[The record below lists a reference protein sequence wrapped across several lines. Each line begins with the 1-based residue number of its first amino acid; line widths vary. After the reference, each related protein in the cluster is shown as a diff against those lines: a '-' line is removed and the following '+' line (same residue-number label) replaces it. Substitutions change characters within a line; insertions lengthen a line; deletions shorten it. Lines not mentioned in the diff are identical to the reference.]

1 MNIRDEDKQPLIVAQ
16 GITKHFKER
25 QLWAGL
31 TFAVQRGEMMAVLGQ
46 SGSGKTTLLNCVG
59 GIDFVDDGELMVA
72 GTDVRRASGSRRRRF
87 FRETVGF
94 LFQNYALI
102 ESWSVAQNLEV
113 ALEHTR
119 VNSKTKRLKM
129 QDALGRVSLAYIL
142 SKPVYSLSGGE
153 QQRVALARLML
164 KDPRV
169 ILADEPSS
177 ALDDYNAGLL
187 IDLLL
192 EKCAGGAAVMIST
205 HDPRLVAACHSQMR
219 LTEQSLEDSTPPTT
233 VSQSG

>member
-1 MNIRDEDKQPLIVAQ
+1 MDGTEMSVNDDDKQPLIDAR
-16 GITKHFKER
+16 GIKKYFKER
-25 QLWAGL
+25 QLWTGL

-59 GIDFVDDGELMVA
+59 GIDSVDEGELMVD
-72 GTDVRRASGSRRRRF
+72 GTDVGRATGSRRKHF

-102 ESWSVAQNLEV
+102 ESWSVAQNLDV
-113 ALEHTR
+113 ALEYSR
-119 VNSKTKRLKM
+119 DNSKTKRLKM
-129 QDALGRVSLAYIL
+129 LDALARVGLADVL
-142 SKPVYSLSGGE
+142 GKPVYSLSGGE

-187 IDLLL
+187 VDLLR
-192 EKCAGGAAVMIST
+192 EKCADGAAVMIST
-205 HDPRLVAACHSQMR
+205 PDPRLVAACHSQLR
-219 LTEQSLEDSTPPTT
+219 LTEQSLEDSPAL
-233 VSQSG
+233 Q